1 MLLNL
6 EKHIEN
12 TENGTKIA
20 TKALT
25 SEIFILNK
33 TLKNKNKIESVNI
46 VSIEKLILIRILSS
60 YKLSL

>member
-1 MLLNL
+1 MLLSL

-25 SEIFILNK
+25 SEIFILNNFFK
-33 TLKNKNKIESVNI
+33 K
-46 VSIEKLILIRILSS
+46 
-60 YKLSL
+60 